1 MRYWPNPKNPA
12 NFLAIRHQF
21 DLPTMIRQAV
31 PGDAEKGVPLII
43 QALGQLAFV
52 LSGTSEPDETAAV
65 LAEFFRQ
72 EDNRISYQNALV
84 MEEDG
89 ELVGLVILYSGAR
102 ARELDAPLERAAAI
116 KSGDSNYRIP
126 PEPEPS
132 EYYLD
137 TLSIDPHY
145 QGKGYGRKLIE
156 AACDHARALG
166 HLGIALLADVEN
178 GAAIRLYKRAGF
190 HADNTEWIAGEEYVH
205 MTRRW

>member
-1 MRYWPNPKNPA
+1 
-12 NFLAIRHQF
+12 
-21 DLPTMIRQAV
+21 MIRQAV

-52 LSGTSEPDETAAV
+52 LSGTGEPDETAAV
-65 LAEFFRQ
+65 LAEFFRR

-84 MEEDG
+84 MEEEG

-102 ARELDAPLERAAAI
+102 ARGLDAPLERAAAI
-116 KSGDSNYRIP
+116 RSGNSNYRIP

-132 EYYLD
+132 EFYLD

-156 AACDHARALG
+156 AACDRARALG

-178 GAAIRLYKRAGF
+178 AAAIRLYKRAGF
-190 HADNTEWIAGEEYVH
+190 HADNTRWIAGEEYVH